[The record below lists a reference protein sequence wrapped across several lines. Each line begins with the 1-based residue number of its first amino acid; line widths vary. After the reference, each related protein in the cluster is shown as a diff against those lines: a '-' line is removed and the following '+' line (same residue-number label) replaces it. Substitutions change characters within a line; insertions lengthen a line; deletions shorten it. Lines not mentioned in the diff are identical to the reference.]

1 MNKSLP
7 ESVEEFLASLQRF
20 EALLN
25 KAKQPPIGDI
35 YQWYPYTTIS
45 SIHHLLPVLSRHFNV
60 FRRSLESGRVLDL
73 GCADGD
79 LAYFFASLGCGV
91 AAVDLPASNFN
102 WMRGVR
108 TLGERLNHHIH
119 IHEIDLDAQFSLP
132 HEAYGLVLFLGLLYH
147 LKSPLHVLESLAR
160 TSRYCLLSTRVAQ
173 VTPAGTFIQA
183 EPVAYL
189 LDHREANDDPT
200 NYWIFS
206 EAGLLRLIKRAGW
219 RVVGSNLVGCR
230 EASNPVDPAADER
243 MFVFLR
249 SQRCSAPAEVALLE
263 GWTDPVLQKWAWTEK
278 RFTFQVRLC
287 ESSRPPAF
295 LLGFVIPAAISSVS
309 AVTVSCRING
319 VAAGSQ
325 VYRSHGD
332 QIFESPLPDTIDHTL
347 PMLFEFFV
355 EHKFD
360 PRPDPRDLGVIM
372 PFTGA
377 IAGTGAPILFWMD

>member
-1 MNKSLP
+1 MPLRIRPTSRSAARAGAISAASSTSAPGCLKFQCRRVMLKAPTWAAWIWQFQPRKHSDRTDCAWADRACPAPTALVGADVGARHCLARLECANTSVAVFKSIRPCENVKTLPMNKSLP
-7 ESVEEFLASLQRF
+7 ESVEEFLASLQLF

-230 EASNPVDPAADER
+230 EASDR
-243 MFVFLR
+243 K
-249 SQRCSAPAEVALLE
+249 S
-263 GWTDPVLQKWAWTEK
+263 
-278 RFTFQVRLC
+278 
-287 ESSRPPAF
+287 
-295 LLGFVIPAAISSVS
+295 
-309 AVTVSCRING
+309 
-319 VAAGSQ
+319 
-325 VYRSHGD
+325 
-332 QIFESPLPDTIDHTL
+332 
-347 PMLFEFFV
+347 
-355 EHKFD
+355 
-360 PRPDPRDLGVIM
+360 
-372 PFTGA
+372 
-377 IAGTGAPILFWMD
+377 